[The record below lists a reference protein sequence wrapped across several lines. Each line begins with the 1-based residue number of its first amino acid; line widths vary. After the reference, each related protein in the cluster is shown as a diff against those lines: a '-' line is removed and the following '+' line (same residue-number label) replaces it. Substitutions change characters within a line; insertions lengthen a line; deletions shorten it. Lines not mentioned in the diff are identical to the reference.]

1 MIKNIIQNVFAYV
14 CGGII
19 YIATLYC
26 YKTELKSPVF
36 KLKSYKQPCI
46 QDGPTPQLKRTA
58 FGTIYL
64 K

>member
-36 KLKSYKQPCI
+36 VKEL
-46 QDGPTPQLKRTA
+46 
-58 FGTIYL
+58 
-64 K
+64 